1 MSENSYHVDDIVR
14 LSARFELSNTLTD
27 PVTVT
32 LKITPPSSVASWLS
46 PVIKDSVGLYHYD
59 YTPPVP
65 GTYKYRFY
73 GAGTVEANAAL
84 SFKVEYEGS

>member
-59 YTPPVP
+59 YTPTVP

-84 SFKVEYEGS
+84 SFKVEYDGN